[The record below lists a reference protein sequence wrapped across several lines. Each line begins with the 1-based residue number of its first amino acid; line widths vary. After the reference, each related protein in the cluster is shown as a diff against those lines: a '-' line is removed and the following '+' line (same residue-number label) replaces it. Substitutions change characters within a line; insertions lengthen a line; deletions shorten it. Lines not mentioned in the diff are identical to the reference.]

1 MITDMTETRS
11 EDMKVR
17 MTAQETFE
25 AGRAAQVAGVT
36 SLPEFARQ
44 QIVEGTRRV
53 LDEAERSE
61 CAGASAPAGGAD
73 VESERRSQ

>member
-61 CAGASAPAGGAD
+61 CAGASAPAGEMEG
-73 VESERRSQ
+73 RRV